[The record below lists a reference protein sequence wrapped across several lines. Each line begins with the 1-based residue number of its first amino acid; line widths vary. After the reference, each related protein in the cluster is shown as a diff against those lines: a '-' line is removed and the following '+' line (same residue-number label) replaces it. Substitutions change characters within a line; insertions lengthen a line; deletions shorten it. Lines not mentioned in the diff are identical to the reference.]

1 MNDEN
6 QYKNNLI
13 ETIGIVIFMFVYA
26 LLGIHYLPL
35 NLIFFPVGFIY
46 IGIKK
51 GIVQSIVS
59 MLVVSIFI
67 GLTVDILSGALLFVL
82 FIPVSLF
89 IISGIKS
96 RKRPIEI
103 LAYST
108 GIFFI
113 SAIFFYGY
121 AQNIAGVS
129 IVSQMEESFKQVL
142 SMQVDIF
149 KETGLT
155 EYEILKAKNLLESG
169 YKYMLW
175 IFPTIIA
182 IISMFISYSNYYLSV
197 VLLRRSGIGIV
208 SIPRFSKFRLPNNIM
223 PGIIVMFLG
232 VYLYKG
238 LNFQHYDTV
247 FLNVIVL
254 IWSMFVIQ
262 GLSVIDFYL
271 IKINLKLFLRI
282 ILIMLMVIIAPLG
295 TLISLIGLSDVIFDF
310 RRLRKHKS

>member
-1 MNDEN
+1 
-6 QYKNNLI
+6 
-13 ETIGIVIFMFVYA
+13 
-26 LLGIHYLPL
+26 
-35 NLIFFPVGFIY
+35 
-46 IGIKK
+46 
-51 GIVQSIVS
+51 
-59 MLVVSIFI
+59 
-67 GLTVDILSGALLFVL
+67 
-82 FIPVSLF
+82 
-89 IISGIKS
+89 
-96 RKRPIEI
+96 
-103 LAYST
+103 
-108 GIFFI
+108 
-113 SAIFFYGY
+113 
-121 AQNIAGVS
+121 
-129 IVSQMEESFKQVL
+129 MEESFKQVL

-155 EYEILKAKNLLESG
+155 EYEILKAKYLLESG

-197 VLLRRSGIGIV
+197 LLLRRSGIGIV
-208 SIPRFSKFRLPNNIM
+208 SIPRFSRFRLPNNIM

-295 TLISLIGLSDVIFDF
+295 TLISLIGISDVIFDF

>member
-51 GIVQSIVS
+51 GIVQSMVS

-108 GIFFI
+108 GIFSYLQYF
-113 SAIFFYGY
+113 
-121 AQNIAGVS
+121 
-129 IVSQMEESFKQVL
+129 
-142 SMQVDIF
+142 SMDM
-149 KETGLT
+149 
-155 EYEILKAKNLLESG
+155 LK
-169 YKYMLW
+169 
-175 IFPTIIA
+175 I
-182 IISMFISYSNYYLSV
+182 
-197 VLLRRSGIGIV
+197 
-208 SIPRFSKFRLPNNIM
+208 
-223 PGIIVMFLG
+223 
-232 VYLYKG
+232 
-238 LNFQHYDTV
+238 
-247 FLNVIVL
+247 
-254 IWSMFVIQ
+254 
-262 GLSVIDFYL
+262 
-271 IKINLKLFLRI
+271 
-282 ILIMLMVIIAPLG
+282 
-295 TLISLIGLSDVIFDF
+295 
-310 RRLRKHKS
+310 